1 MYLSNYCRIVKMLPT
16 NCEIYL
22 VLNWTVNCVITNSS
36 VEGKFA
42 RTESKCYVAG
52 VTLSTHNNAKL
63 L

>member
-1 MYLSNYCRIVKMLPT
+1 MLPT